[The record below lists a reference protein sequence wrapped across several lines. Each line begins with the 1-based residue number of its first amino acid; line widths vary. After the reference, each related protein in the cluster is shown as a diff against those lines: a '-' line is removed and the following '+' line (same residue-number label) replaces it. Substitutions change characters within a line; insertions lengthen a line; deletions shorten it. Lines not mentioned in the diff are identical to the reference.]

1 MRTYSF
7 HPDAFADLNEIWEYI
22 AQDSVVAADRLLDDI
37 ENALN
42 MLVSN
47 PHAGHHRH
55 DLSSRPLRFWIV
67 RSYLIAYA
75 AEDPL
80 FVIGILHGRRSP
92 QIMAAILRNRK

>member
-1 MRTYSF
+1 M
-7 HPDAFADLNEIWEYI
+7 HFADLNEIWEYI

-47 PHAGHHRH
+47 PHAGHHRP

-67 RSYLIAYA
+67 RSYLIAYV
-75 AEDPL
+75 AENPL
-80 FVIGILHGRRSP
+80 FVIWHIAWTSQSTNNGCYLT
-92 QIMAAILRNRK
+92 

>member
-47 PHAGHHRH
+47 PHAGHHRP
-55 DLSSRPLRFWIV
+55 DLSSRPLRC
-67 RSYLIAYA
+67 YLIAYA

-80 FVIGILHGRRSP
+80 SVIGILHGRRSP